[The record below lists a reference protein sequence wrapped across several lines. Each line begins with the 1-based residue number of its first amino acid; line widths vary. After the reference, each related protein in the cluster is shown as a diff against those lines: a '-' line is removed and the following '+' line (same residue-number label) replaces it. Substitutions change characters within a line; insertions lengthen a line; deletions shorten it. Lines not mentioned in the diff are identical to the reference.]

1 MKTDILLYIKKK
13 KIQLIEGIKFNV
25 GGLGGILNV
34 INNVAQTFLGFGGWN
49 DEMRSMK
56 GKEDLET

>member
-1 MKTDILLYIKKK
+1 MKTNILLYIKKK

-25 GGLGGILNV
+25 GGLGGVLNV
-34 INNVAQTFLGFGGWN
+34 INNVAQNFLGFGGWN
-49 DEMRSMK
+49 DEMQSMK

>member
-1 MKTDILLYIKKK
+1 MKTNILLYIKKK

-25 GGLGGILNV
+25 GGLGGVLNV

-49 DEMRSMK
+49 DEMQSMK